1 MSAFISKKLS
11 LILLLCSW
19 CAALAITLL
28 MNYALA
34 GPRLGKFYDTLL
46 DFRIQP
52 PVSREILLVATDE
65 VIEPGDL
72 FSTLMAL
79 SEMGASDLLVEV
91 PVLGTGSGLAETGRE
106 FSYRVNDEFSLL
118 GRNIRNLFE
127 AIRMGMVSPIESPSY
142 VESLVELS
150 ERGRD
155 RLNSALIRQD
165 EEGSV
170 LATQAAAVFE
180 KALFAADL
188 RPPPLSGTVSAGDIP
203 WYSLPRPDH
212 DGVLRRIAPS
222 AEIEHIAYH
231 ALKGRWEKS
240 AVEYGGGA
248 VANSSRL
255 FLINQFERN
264 GEDMEYRF
272 PLDRDRNIL
281 IDRKTLEKDRVQGF
295 RRLTLQH
302 FRDYEQTGRV
312 LARLLK
318 DAESLGVYAGTMPER
333 IPLRLYEY
341 AERLKEDLLKNPS
354 EAGRA
359 AWIDARAE
367 YIASLNEFL
376 YGASETNLVN
386 GYEELIATEKLGEA
400 GIARLRGLRDE
411 LIRSFSAMK
420 EKHLELSELRALLA
434 NEISASF
441 CIMGPAFSTARVNTP
456 GSSALL
462 SNALLTGHSI
472 TPGQD
477 RYIILWSVVV
487 SFLLL
492 ACIHA
497 LKPALLLTMGLAVN
511 LLCGAVFS
519 LSFIISGYWID
530 PCIPT
535 AALLGGTLVL
545 FVSRFCISHDRTL
558 RFRLAYTK
566 SLNSTMLKTLVKA
579 GHPLLSET
587 LCAQA
592 VIIAVKNPGMPG
604 REDRET
610 PLEASRSAVEFRREF
625 SRLFKQQGALI
636 LGFENDI
643 ALACFGSPP
652 QRTCRE
658 DTKHPAA
665 RAISCIRAILQS
677 PLSSEWRFG
686 IESGECAFSWSVET
700 GYTANGH
707 PVARARIFA
716 ALAMRFKVR
725 AIIGR
730 SASRSNGQN
739 LRKIASLAGESFY
752 ELPIGERGAENHEG
766 RDGKGN

>member
-1 MSAFISKKLS
+1 MSGFISKKLS
-11 LILLLCSW
+11 LVLLLLSW

-28 MNYALA
+28 MNYAFA
-34 GPRLGKFYDTLL
+34 GPRLGKFYDALL
-46 DFRIQP
+46 DFRVQP
-52 PVSREILLVATDE
+52 PVSREILLIETDE
-65 VIEPGDL
+65 VIEPGDI
-72 FSTLMAL
+72 FSALMAL
-79 SEMGASDLLVEV
+79 SELGASDLLVEV
-91 PVLGTGSGLAETGRE
+91 PVLGTGSGMAETGRE

-127 AIRMGMVSPIESPSY
+127 AIRLGMVSPIESPSY

-155 RLNSALIRQD
+155 RLNAALIRQD

-170 LATQAAAVFE
+170 LATQAAAVFGRV
-180 KALFAADL
+180 LFAADL
-188 RPPPLSGTVSAGDIP
+188 RPPSAGNIP
-203 WYSLPRPDH
+203 WYSLPRPDR
-212 DGVLRRIAPS
+212 DGIFRRVAPS

-240 AVEYGGGA
+240 SVEYGGGT
-248 VANSSRL
+248 VTNGSMF
-255 FLINQFERN
+255 FLVNQFERN

-272 PLDRDRNIL
+272 PLDKDRNIL
-281 IDRKTLEKDRVQGF
+281 IDQKTLRQDRIQGF

-312 LARLLK
+312 LARMLK
-318 DAESLGVYAGTMPER
+318 DAESLGVYAKTVPER
-333 IPLRLYEY
+333 IPLMLHDH
-341 AERLKEDLLKNPS
+341 AERLKEDLLKNPT
-354 EAGRA
+354 EARRA
-359 AWIDARAE
+359 AWIDARAN
-367 YIASLNEFL
+367 YITSLEEFL
-376 YGASETNLVN
+376 YGPSETTLVN
-386 GYEELIATEKLGEA
+386 GYEELIATERLGEA

-420 EKHLELSELRALLA
+420 EKHLELNELRTLLA
-434 NEISASF
+434 NEINTSF
-441 CIMGPAFSTARVNTP
+441 CIMGPAFSSVKVNTP
-456 GSSALL
+456 DSSALL
-462 SNALLTGHSI
+462 ANALLTGHCL
-472 TPGQD
+472 TPGQE
-477 RYIILWSVVV
+477 RYIILWSLIA

-492 ACIHA
+492 ACLYT
-497 LKPALLLTMGLAVN
+497 LKPALLFILGLAVN

-530 PCIPT
+530 PLIPT
-535 AALLGGTLVL
+535 AALFGGTMVL

-566 SLNSTMLKTLVKA
+566 SLNSAMLKTLVKA
-579 GHPLLSET
+579 GHPQLSEI

-592 VIIAVKNPGMPG
+592 VIIAVKNPGMSG
-604 REDRET
+604 REDREA
-610 PLEASRSAVEFRREF
+610 PLEALRSASEFRGEF

-665 RAISCIRAILQS
+665 RAISCIKVILQS

-686 IESGECAFSWSVET
+686 IESGECAFSWSAET

-716 ALAMRFKVR
+716 ALASRFKVR

-730 SASRSNGQN
+730 SASRSSGQN

-752 ELPIGERGAENHEG
+752 ELPVPT
-766 RDGKGN
+766 DG

>member
-1 MSAFISKKLS
+1 MSAFISKRLS
-11 LILLLCSW
+11 LVLLICAW

-34 GPRLGKFYDTLL
+34 GPKLGKFYDTLL

-52 PVSREILLVATDE
+52 PVSREILLIETDE
-65 VIEPGDL
+65 VIEPGDIVSAL
-72 FSTLMAL
+72 ITL

-91 PVLGTGSGLAETGRE
+91 PVLGSGSGMAESGRE

-155 RLNSALIRQD
+155 RLNTALIRQD
-165 EEGSV
+165 EESSV
-170 LATQAAAVFE
+170 LATQAAAVFG

-188 RPPPLSGTVSAGDIP
+188 RPGPWGDIP
-203 WYSLPRPDH
+203 WYSLPRPDR

-231 ALKGRWEKS
+231 ALKGRWDKS
-240 AVEYGGGA
+240 ALEYGGGT
-248 VANSSRL
+248 VTNGGKL

-272 PLDRDRNIL
+272 PLDRDKNIL
-281 IDRKTLEKDRVQGF
+281 IDRKTLGKDRAQGF

-302 FRDYEQTGRV
+302 FRDYEQSGRA

-318 DAESLGVYAGTMPER
+318 DAESLGVYAKTVPER
-333 IPLRLYEY
+333 IPLMLYDY
-341 AERLKEDLLKNPS
+341 AERLKEDLLKNPT

-359 AWIDARAE
+359 AWTDARAE

-376 YGASETNLVN
+376 HGSAETNLVN
-386 GYEELIATEKLGEA
+386 GYEELIATEKLSDA
-400 GIARLRGLRDE
+400 GIARLQGLRDE

-434 NEISASF
+434 NEIAGSF

-462 SNALLTGHSI
+462 SNALLTGDSVI
-472 TPGQD
+472 PGQD
-477 RYIILWSVVV
+477 RYIILWSLVV

-497 LKPALLLTMGLAVN
+497 FKPALLLTLGLAVN

-530 PCIPT
+530 PYIPS

-545 FVSRFCISHDRTL
+545 FVSRFCISHDRVL
-558 RFRLAYTK
+558 RFRLAYAK
-566 SLNSTMLKTLVKA
+566 SLNSAMLKTLVKA
-579 GHPLLSET
+579 GHPHLSET

-592 VIIAVKNPGMPG
+592 VIIAVKNPGMSG
-604 REDRET
+604 REDREM
-610 PLEASRSAVEFRREF
+610 PLEASRSAVEFRGEF

-652 QRTCRE
+652 QRICRE

-665 RAISCIRAILQS
+665 RAISCIKVILQS
-677 PLSSEWRFG
+677 PLSADWRFG
-686 IESGECAFSWSVET
+686 IESGECAFSWSAET

-716 ALAMRFKVR
+716 ALAQRFKVR

-730 SASRSNGQN
+730 SASRSSGQN
-739 LRKIASLAGESFY
+739 LRKVASLAGESFY
-752 ELPIGERGAENHEG
+752 ELQVPE
-766 RDGKGN
+766 

>member
-1 MSAFISKKLS
+1 MSAFISKRLS
-11 LILLLCSW
+11 LVLLLLSW

-28 MNYALA
+28 LNYALA

-52 PVSREILLVATDE
+52 PVSREILLIETDE
-65 VIEPGDL
+65 VIEPGDI
-72 FSTLMAL
+72 FSALMAL

-91 PVLGTGSGLAETGRE
+91 PVLGSGSGMAETGRE
-106 FSYRVNDEFSLL
+106 FSYRINDEFSLL

-127 AIRMGMVSPIESPSY
+127 AIRMGMVSPVESPSY
-142 VESLVELS
+142 VENLVELS

-170 LATQAAAVFE
+170 LANQAAAVFGG
-180 KALFAADL
+180 ALFAADL
-188 RPPPLSGTVSAGDIP
+188 RPEPWGDIP
-203 WYSLPRPDH
+203 WYSLPRPDR

-231 ALKGRWEKS
+231 ALKGRWEKTEL
-240 AVEYGGGA
+240 VYGTGT
-248 VANSSRL
+248 VANGSRL
-255 FLINQFERN
+255 FLVNQFERN

-272 PLDRDRNIL
+272 PLDGNRNIL
-281 IDRKTLEKDRVQGF
+281 IDRKALEQDRIQGF
-295 RRLTLQH
+295 RRLTLKH

-312 LARLLK
+312 LARMLK
-318 DAESLGVYAGTMPER
+318 DAESLGVYAKTVPER
-333 IPLRLYEY
+333 IPLMLYDH
-341 AERLKEDLLKNPS
+341 AERLKEDLLKKPS
-354 EAGRA
+354 EAKRA
-359 AWIDARAE
+359 AWVDARAE
-367 YIASLNEFL
+367 YMSSLNEFL
-376 YGASETNLVN
+376 YGPSETNLVN
-386 GYEELIATEKLGEA
+386 GYEELIATERLGEA
-400 GIARLRGLRDE
+400 GNARLRGLRDE

-420 EKHLELSELRALLA
+420 EKHLELSELRTLLA
-434 NEISASF
+434 NEINMSF

-462 SNALLTGHSI
+462 SNTLLTGHSI

-477 RYIILWSVVV
+477 LYIILWSVLV

-492 ACIHA
+492 ACIHS
-497 LKPALLLTMGLAVN
+497 LKPALLLTLGLATS

-530 PCIPT
+530 PYIPS

-566 SLNSTMLKTLVKA
+566 SLNAAMLKTLVRT

-592 VIIAVKNPGMPG
+592 VIIAVKNPGMSG

-610 PLEASRSAVEFRREF
+610 PLEASRSAAEFRGEF

-652 QRTCRE
+652 QRVCRE

-665 RAISCIRAILQS
+665 RAISCIRVILQS

-686 IESGECAFSWSVET
+686 IESGECAFSWSAET

-716 ALAMRFKVR
+716 ALASRFKVR

-730 SASRSNGQN
+730 SASRSNGHN

-752 ELPIGERGAENHEG
+752 ELPVQKEKGEENHEN
-766 RDGKGN
+766 RDGKGT

>member
-1 MSAFISKKLS
+1 MSGFISKRLS
-11 LILLLCSW
+11 LVLLLCSW

-28 MNYALA
+28 LLHYALA

-52 PVSREILLVATDE
+52 PVSRDILLVETDE
-65 VIEPGDL
+65 VIEPGDI
-72 FSTLMAL
+72 FSVLMAL

-91 PVLGTGSGLAETGRE
+91 PVLGSGSGMAETGRE

-142 VESLVELS
+142 VESLIELS

-155 RLNSALIRQD
+155 RLNSALIRHD

-170 LATQAAAVFE
+170 LAAQAMAVFG

-188 RPPPLSGTVSAGDIP
+188 RPPPLGGAGPLGDIP
-203 WYSLPRPDH
+203 WYSLPRPDR

-222 AEIEHIAYH
+222 AEVEHIAYR
-231 ALKGRWEKS
+231 ALKDRWEKS
-240 AVEYGGGA
+240 SVEYGSGTI
-248 VANSSRL
+248 ANGSRL

-281 IDRKTLEKDRVQGF
+281 VDRKALEKERVQGF

-302 FRDYEQTGRV
+302 FRDYEQTGKV

-318 DAESLGVYAGTMPER
+318 DAESLGVYAKTIPER
-333 IPLRLYEY
+333 IPLMLYDH

-354 EAGRA
+354 EAKRA
-359 AWIDARAE
+359 AWIDARSE

-376 YGASETNLVN
+376 QGPSETNLVN
-386 GYEELIATEKLGEA
+386 GYEELIATERLSEA
-400 GIARLRGLRDE
+400 GIARLKGLRDE
-411 LIRSFSAMK
+411 LIRAFSVLK
-420 EKHLELSELRALLA
+420 EKHLELTELRTLLA
-434 NEISASF
+434 NEISTSF

-456 GSSALL
+456 GTSALL
-462 SNALLTGHSI
+462 ANALLTGHCI
-472 TPGQD
+472 TPAQD
-477 RYIILWSVVV
+477 LYIILWSLLA

-497 LKPALLLTMGLAVN
+497 LRPALLLTLGLAAN

-530 PCIPT
+530 PYIPS

-545 FVSRFCISHDRTL
+545 FVSRFCISHDRSL
-558 RFRLAYTK
+558 RFRLAFTK
-566 SLNSTMLKTLVKA
+566 SLNSDMLKTLVRG
-579 GHPLLSET
+579 GHSLLSET
-587 LCAQA
+587 QCTQA
-592 VIIAVKNPGMPG
+592 VIIAVKNPGMTG

-610 PLEASRSAVEFRREF
+610 SLEGLRSATEFRGEF

-652 QRTCRE
+652 QRICRE

-665 RAISCIRAILQS
+665 RAISCIRVILQS
-677 PLSSEWRFG
+677 PLSTEWRFG
-686 IESGECAFSWSVET
+686 IESGECAFSWSAET

-716 ALAMRFKVR
+716 ALASRFKVR

-730 SASRSNGQN
+730 SASRSNGHN
-739 LRKIASLAGESFY
+739 LRKLASLAGESFY
-752 ELPIGERGAENHEG
+752 ELPVKKEKGEENNEG
-766 RDGKGN
+766 RNS

>member
-1 MSAFISKKLS
+1 MSAFISKRLS
-11 LILLLCSW
+11 LVLLVLSW

-52 PVSREILLVATDE
+52 PVSREILLIETDE
-65 VIEPGDL
+65 VIEPGDI

-79 SEMGASDLLVEV
+79 SEMGAADLLVEV
-91 PVLGTGSGLAETGRE
+91 PVLGGGSGMAETGRE
-106 FSYRVNDEFSLL
+106 FSYRVNDEFTLL

-127 AIRMGMVSPIESPSY
+127 AIRMGMVSPVESPSY
-142 VESLVELS
+142 VENLVELS

-155 RLNSALIRQD
+155 RLNAALIRQD

-170 LATQAAAVFE
+170 LANQAAAVFGR
-180 KALFAADL
+180 ALFAADL
-188 RPPPLSGTVSAGDIP
+188 RPGPLGDIP
-203 WYSLPRPDH
+203 WYSLPRPDQ

-240 AVEYGGGA
+240 AVEYGGA
-248 VANSSRL
+248 SLANSGGL

-281 IDRKTLEKDRVQGF
+281 IDRKALEKDRVQGF
-295 RRLTLQH
+295 RRLTLRH
-302 FRDYEQTGRV
+302 FRDYEQIGRV
-312 LARLLK
+312 LARQLK
-318 DAESLGVYAGTMPER
+318 DAQSLGVYAKTVPER
-333 IPLRLYEY
+333 IPLILYDH
-341 AERLKEDLLKNPS
+341 AEKLKEDLLKNPS
-354 EAGRA
+354 PAACA

-367 YIASLNEFL
+367 YFVSLNEFL
-376 YGASETNLVN
+376 YGPSETTLVN
-386 GYEELIATEKLGEA
+386 GYEELIATEKLSEA
-400 GIARLRGLRDE
+400 GTARLRGLRDE

-420 EKHLELSELRALLA
+420 EKHLELSELRTLLA
-434 NEISASF
+434 NEINSSF

-477 RYIILWSVVV
+477 LYIILWSLVV

-497 LKPALLLTMGLAVN
+497 LKPALLLTLGLAVN

-530 PCIPT
+530 PFIPS

-566 SLNSTMLKTLVKA
+566 SLNGAMLKTLVKA

-592 VIIAVKNPGMPG
+592 VIIAVKNPGMSG

-610 PLEASRSAVEFRREF
+610 PLEASRLATEFRGEF
-625 SRLFKQQGALI
+625 SRIFKQQGALI

-665 RAISCIRAILQS
+665 RAISCIRVILQN

-686 IESGECAFSWSVET
+686 VESGECAFSWSAET

-716 ALAMRFKVR
+716 ALTTRFKVR

-730 SASRSNGQN
+730 SASRSSGQN

-752 ELPIGERGAENHEG
+752 ELSITEKGEGNYENRDREG
-766 RDGKGN
+766 NQKT

>member
-1 MSAFISKKLS
+1 M
-11 LILLLCSW
+11 
-19 CAALAITLL
+19 L
-28 MNYALA
+28 MNYAFA
-34 GPRLGKFYDTLL
+34 GPKLGKFYDTLL

-52 PVSREILLVATDE
+52 PVSREILLVETDE
-65 VIEPGDL
+65 VIEPGDI

-91 PVLGTGSGLAETGRE
+91 PVLGSGSGMAESGRE
-106 FSYRVNDEFSLL
+106 FSYRVNDEFTLL

-127 AIRMGMVSPIESPSY
+127 AIRLGMVSPQESPSY

-165 EEGSV
+165 EEGSA
-170 LATQAAAVFE
+170 LATQAAAVFGG
-180 KALFAADL
+180 ALFAADL
-188 RPPPLSGTVSAGDIP
+188 RPGPWGDIP
-203 WYSLPRPDH
+203 WYSAPRPDR
-212 DGVLRRIAPS
+212 DGVLRRVAPS

-231 ALKGRWEKS
+231 ALKSRWDKS
-240 AVEYGGGA
+240 AVEYRGGA
-248 VANSSRL
+248 VSSGTRL
-255 FLINQFERN
+255 FLINQFERH
-264 GEDMEYRF
+264 GEDVEDRF

-281 IDRKTLEKDRVQGF
+281 IDRKALEQDRVQGF

-318 DAESLGVYAGTMPER
+318 DAGSLGVYAGTIPER
-333 IPLRLYEY
+333 IPFMLYDH
-341 AERLKEDLLKNPS
+341 AERLKEDLLKKPT

-359 AWIDARAE
+359 AWIDARAD
-367 YIASLNEFL
+367 YFTSLNEFL
-376 YGASETNLVN
+376 YGPSETNLVN

-400 GIARLRGLRDE
+400 GNARLRALRDE

-420 EKHLELSELRALLA
+420 EKHLDLSELRTLLY
-434 NEISASF
+434 NEINASF
-441 CIMGPAFSTARVNTP
+441 CIMGPSFSTARVNTP

-462 SNALLTGHSI
+462 SNALLTGNCI

-477 RYIILWSVVV
+477 GYIILWSLIA

-497 LKPALLLTMGLAVN
+497 LKPALLLTLGLAAN

-530 PCIPT
+530 PFIPS

-545 FVSRFCISHDRTL
+545 FVSRFCISHDRMI

-566 SLNSTMLKTLVKA
+566 SLNSAMLKTLVRA
-579 GHPLLSET
+579 GHPQLSEI
-587 LCAQA
+587 LSAQA
-592 VIIAVKNPGMPG
+592 VIIAVKNPGMSAK
-604 REDRET
+604 EDRET
-610 PLEASRSAVEFRREF
+610 PLEATRSAAEFRGEF

-652 QRTCRE
+652 QRICRE

-665 RAISCIRAILQS
+665 RAISCIRVILQS

-686 IESGECAFSWSVET
+686 IESGECAFSWSAET

-716 ALAMRFKVR
+716 ALASRFKVR
-725 AIIGR
+725 AVIGR
-730 SASRSNGQN
+730 SASRSSGQN

-752 ELPIGERGAENHEG
+752 ELPLHE
-766 RDGKGN
+766 

>member
-1 MSAFISKKLS
+1 MSGFISKRLS
-11 LILLLCSW
+11 LVLLLLSW
-19 CAALAITLL
+19 CAALAITML
-28 MNYALA
+28 MHYALA
-34 GPRLGKFYDTLL
+34 GPRLGKFYDALL

-52 PVSREILLVATDE
+52 PVSREILLVETDE
-65 VIEPGDL
+65 VIEPGDI
-72 FSTLMAL
+72 FSALMAL

-91 PVLGTGSGLAETGRE
+91 PVLGSGSGMAESGRE
-106 FSYRVNDEFSLL
+106 FSYRVNDEFTLL

-127 AIRMGMVSPIESPSY
+127 AIRMGMISPLESPSY

-165 EEGSV
+165 EEASV
-170 LATQAAAVFE
+170 LATQAAAVFG

-188 RPPPLSGTVSAGDIP
+188 RPPPLGGAGPLGDIP

-212 DGVLRRIAPS
+212 DGVLRRVAPS

-231 ALKGRWEKS
+231 ALKGRWDKS
-240 AVEYGGGA
+240 AVEYRGGTI
-248 VANSSRL
+248 ANGSRL

-272 PLDRDRNIL
+272 PLDRNRNIL
-281 IDRKTLEKDRVQGF
+281 IDRKVLEQNRVQGF

-302 FRDYEQTGRV
+302 FRDYEQSGRV

-318 DAESLGVYAGTMPER
+318 DAESLGVYAGTIPER

-341 AERLKEDLLKNPS
+341 AEKLKEDLLKNPS
-354 EAGRA
+354 EAGHA
-359 AWIDARAE
+359 AWIGARAD
-367 YIASLNEFL
+367 YFVSLNEFL
-376 YGASETNLVN
+376 YGTSETNLVN

-400 GIARLRGLRDE
+400 GNARLRGLRDG

-420 EKHLELSELRALLA
+420 EKHLELSELRTLLA
-434 NEISASF
+434 NEINSSF
-441 CIMGPAFSTARVNTP
+441 CIMGPSFSTARVNTP

-462 SNALLTGHSI
+462 SNALLTGNCI

-477 RYIILWSVVV
+477 GYIILWSLVAA
-487 SFLLL
+487 FLLL

-497 LKPALLLTMGLAVN
+497 FKPALLLTLGLAAN

-530 PCIPT
+530 PFIPS

-545 FVSRFCISHDRTL
+545 FVSRFCISHDRAL
-558 RFRLAYTK
+558 RFRLAYAK
-566 SLNSTMLKTLVKA
+566 SLNGAMLKTLVRA
-579 GHPLLSET
+579 GHPHLSEI
-587 LCAQA
+587 LNAQA
-592 VIIAVKNPGMPG
+592 VIIAVKNSGMSG

-610 PLEASRSAVEFRREF
+610 PLEASRSAAEFRGEF

-652 QRTCRE
+652 QRICRE

-665 RAISCIRAILQS
+665 RAISCIRVILQS
-677 PLSSEWRFG
+677 PLSAEWRFG
-686 IESGECAFSWSVET
+686 IESGECTFSWSVET

-716 ALAMRFKVR
+716 ALASRFKVR

-730 SASRSNGQN
+730 SASRSSGQN

-752 ELPIGERGAENHEG
+752 ELPVREEGGE
-766 RDGKGN
+766 